1 MDHASLAKKALIYA
15 GGFPFLQELYCILI
29 VGHIDTF
36 IHLQEFIPAEIA
48 CVAAQIFTKK
58 AYARLSIDIEV
69 Q

>member
-1 MDHASLAKKALIYA
+1 MDHAFHAKHTLLYA

-29 VGHIDTF
+29 VGQIETF
-36 IHLQEFIPAEIA
+36 IHLKEFVLAEIA

-58 AYARLSIDIEV
+58 AYARLSIDIKV